1 MEWSPYFTHMPIL
14 NFRRKRLLKK
24 VKYLCNLGIPSKF
37 EVSSVYFNTHLSS
50 TSSGQEGRML
60 WFKGRKTYN
69 QQELN
74 LNPRLANRWLFIY
87 LGCHVNLWAS
97 LSLSVKWEQ
106 QPGLW
111 DCSEHWMRWICAEG
125 HRNVNSDHFSYNNS
139 FSPPRAVLN
148 IIGKVQLDWGS
159 SLNEHDFL
167 MISEKGLCEG
177 FLKLATLF
185 SSNPSFYLEYF

>member
-1 MEWSPYFTHMPIL
+1 MIL
-14 NFRRKRLLKK
+14 ALFFYHRSKITSAFGETESTFHSYAYLKFQK
-24 VKYLCNLGIPSKF
+24 EKTAKESKCLCNLGIPSKF
-37 EVSSVYFNTHLSS
+37 EVSSVYFNTRLSS

-74 LNPRLANRWLFIY
+74 LNPRLANGWLFIY

-97 LSLSVKWEQ
+97 LSLSVKWEE

-125 HRNVNSDHFSYNNS
+125 HRNVNSDHFSYNNTV
-139 FSPPRAVLN
+139 PPPQEQPW
-148 IIGKVQLDWGS
+148 IQLGRY
-159 SLNEHDFL
+159 SLIE
-167 MISEKGLCEG
+167 E
-177 FLKLATLF
+177 AA
-185 SSNPSFYLEYF
+185 